1 MSLNFQETN
10 RNPSTKYVL
19 KRSRVSKK
27 ESEIKDKMAVVATI
41 NGIVG
46 DLSIRW

>member
-27 ESEIKDKMAVVATI
+27 ESEIKDKMAVV
-41 NGIVG
+41 GIVG